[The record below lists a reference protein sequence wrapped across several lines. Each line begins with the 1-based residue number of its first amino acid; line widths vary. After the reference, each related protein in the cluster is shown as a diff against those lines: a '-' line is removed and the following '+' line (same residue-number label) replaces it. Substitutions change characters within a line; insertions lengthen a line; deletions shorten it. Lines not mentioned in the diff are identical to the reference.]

1 MLIKLDS
8 GEYIGK
14 RIQNDL
20 DRNLLIHLAKSKK
33 IEKTAMIYGVTTERV
48 KEAIHNLL
56 AAMEAN
62 NEQH

>member
-1 MLIKLDS
+1 MTLVKLDS

-20 DRNLLIHLAKSKK
+20 DRNLLIHLAKSTSF
-33 IEKTAMIYGVTTERV
+33 EKTAMIYGVTTERV

-56 AAMEAN
+56 AMTEADH
-62 NEQH
+62 E